1 MRVILQLPTD
11 ASVSFDE
18 ANRQLTIE
26 PFFIKPTGN
35 QPFGFVQV
43 VGEGGAEQ
51 RAMLQVSGRTG
62 KPSCSAPKARRVKT
76 KFDAI
81 KEGSHIQ

>member
-1 MRVILQLPTD
+1 MKVKILLPTD
-11 ASVSFDE
+11 ATVSYDE

-35 QPFGFVQV
+35 QPFGFVTV
-43 VGEGGAEQ
+43 AGDGGAEQ

-62 KPSCSAPKARRVKT
+62 KPSCSAAKDRRVRT
-76 KFDAI
+76 KFDAL
-81 KEGSHIQ
+81 KQGSHIQ